1 MRKVNPYAGIIVCGD
16 CGYNFQRVTCRDGY
30 ECGTYHK
37 KGNTVCYSHFIKKE
51 VLDSIVKNE
60 IIDIIMDTAQTG
72 ESGNSGDGRIFVL
85 PVEESYTISS
95 QSKDD

>member
-1 MRKVNPYAGIIVCGD
+1 MQELLFVEIADIISRG
-16 CGYNFQRVTCRDGY
+16 VTCRDGY

-60 IIDIIMDTAQTG
+60 IQRASGTG
-72 ESGNSGDGRIFVL
+72 IER
-85 PVEESYTISS
+85 
-95 QSKDD
+95 K